1 MYIILLGAPGVGKG
15 TQSKRL
21 MTKHGIPQISTGD
34 ILRAE
39 VKKESTLGKRVK
51 EIMANGELVSDDLIL
66 EIVERRLSQ
75 ADCAAG
81 FILDGFPRTIPQAE
95 GLDEILRRLDNI
107 SVKVIEISV
116 DDAEIIKR
124 LTSRRVCGNCGTLYS
139 ILNKTLAD
147 LIPCEK
153 CGSKDI
159 FQRRDDTEETIKKRL
174 GIYHETTAPLI
185 GYYKAKGDF
194 HSINGLQTVEE
205 VSADIAG
212 LFAKQLT

>member
-15 TQSKRL
+15 TQSKLL
-21 MTKHGIPQISTGD
+21 MKNYNIPQISTGD

-39 VKKESTLGKRVK
+39 VKSESELGKRVK
-51 EIMANGELVSDDLIL
+51 EVMASGELVSDDLIL

-75 ADCAAG
+75 SDCASG

-95 GLDEILRRLDNI
+95 GLDEILKRLDNI

-116 DDAEIIKR
+116 DDSEIIKR

-139 ILNKTLAD
+139 VLNKTLAD
-147 LIPCEK
+147 LIPCAK
-153 CGSKDI
+153 CGSNDI
-159 FQRRDDTEETIKKRL
+159 FQRRDDTEPTIKKRL

-194 HSINGLQTVEE
+194 HSINGLQSVDQ
-205 VSADIAG
+205 VSANIEK
-212 LFAKQLT
+212 LFAK